1 MHDVLDPRDIVLD
14 ELEQLDSSGYETRE
28 LGAEA
33 RAAAAAGDLAALAS
47 IERRL
52 GSVRRRADWG
62 YVEPDDE
69 SSVLEL
75 LARVGPLPVDES
87 RLADRTRG
95 AWLGRV
101 VGNTMGKPVEG
112 LSRAQV
118 ATYARASG
126 QVPQTGYFPLL
137 DPLPAGVAALHPSA
151 PVATAGRFTEAPRD
165 DDVDWTILNLLLL
178 ELHGAALTTDQILGG
193 WLDRLPFT
201 QTYTAER
208 AAYRNAIRGLRP
220 PRTATDRNP
229 YREWIGAL
237 IRADAFGYVHP
248 GDPAAAARL
257 AFVDARLS
265 HVANGLYAELW
276 AAALV
281 AAAFA
286 SDSAEAAVRIARAVV
301 PPRSRLAAALD
312 GITERFTA
320 GADADG
326 ALDWID
332 EHLGGYS
339 WVHSLNNAAII
350 AAALLWGESFVGAVG
365 LAIAAGRDTDSTAAT
380 VGSVYGALHG
390 ADAVPAELVG
400 QTHRVVRSAV
410 RDFDRVT
417 IDELTDRTLRLSRP
431 AAVRGSDP
439 VA

>member
-1 MHDVLDPRDIVLD
+1 MHDPLDLRDIVLD
-14 ELEQLDSSGYETRE
+14 ELEQLDSSGYEIGE

-33 RAAAAAGDLAALAS
+33 RAVAAAGDLAALAS

-52 GSVRRRADWG
+52 GSLRRRADWG

-69 SSVLEL
+69 GSVLDL
-75 LARVGPLPVDES
+75 LAQVRPSPVDES
-87 RLADRTRG
+87 TLAERTRG
-95 AWLGRV
+95 AWLGRA

-112 LSRAQV
+112 LTRAQV
-118 ATYARASG
+118 AAYARASR
-126 QVPQTGYFPLL
+126 QVPQTGYFPLV

-151 PVATAGRFTEAPRD
+151 PVATAGRFTDAPRD
-165 DDVDWTILNLLLL
+165 DDIDWTILNLLLL
-178 ELHGAALTTDQILGG
+178 ELHGAALTTEQILAG

-208 AAYRNAIRGLRP
+208 AAYRNAIHGLRP
-220 PRTATDRNP
+220 PMTATHRNP

-237 IRADAFGYVHP
+237 IRADVFGYVHP
-248 GDPAAAARL
+248 GDPAAAVRVAL
-257 AFVDARLS
+257 VDARLS

-286 SDSAEAAVRIARAVV
+286 GDSAEDAMRVARAVV

-312 GITERFTA
+312 GITERFAA
-320 GADADG
+320 GANADG

-332 EHLGGYS
+332 EHLGRYS
-339 WVHSLNNAAII
+339 WVHSVNNAAII
-350 AAALLWGESFVGAVG
+350 ATALLWGESFVGAVG

-390 ADAVPAELVG
+390 AAAVPAELVG
-400 QTHRVVRSAV
+400 QTHSRVRSAV

-417 IDELTDRTLRLSRP
+417 IDELTERTLRLSRP
-431 AAVRGSDP
+431 GAVRGSVP
-439 VA
+439 AA

>member
-1 MHDVLDPRDIVLD
+1 MHDVLDMRDIVLD
-14 ELEQLDSSGYETRE
+14 ELEQLDTSGYEIGD
-28 LGAEA
+28 LLPQA
-33 RAAAAAGDLAALAS
+33 RSAADAGDLAALAS

-52 GSVRRRADWG
+52 GAVRRRADWE

-69 SSVLEL
+69 GSVLEL
-75 LARVGPLPVDES
+75 LAGVGPLPVDGS
-87 RLADRTRG
+87 DLADRTRG

-118 ATYARASG
+118 AAYAHASG

-137 DPLPAGVAALHPSA
+137 DPLPAGVPALHPSA
-151 PVATAGRFTEAPRD
+151 PVATAGRFTDAPRD
-165 DDVDWTILNLLLL
+165 DDVDWTILNLVLL
-178 ELHGAALTTDQILGG
+178 ELHGTALTTEQILVG

-208 AAYRNAIRGLRP
+208 AAYRNAIHGLRP
-220 PRTATDRNP
+220 PLTATHRNP

-248 GDPAAAARL
+248 GDPAAAARFAL
-257 AFVDARLS
+257 VDARLS
-265 HVANGLYAELW
+265 HVANGLYAEIW

-286 SDSAEAAVRIARAVV
+286 SSSAEDALRVARAVI
-301 PPRSRLAAALD
+301 PPRSRLAAAID
-312 GITERFTA
+312 GITERFVA
-320 GADADG
+320 GAQADA
-326 ALDWID
+326 AFDWID

-339 WVHSLNNAAII
+339 WVHSINNAAII
-350 AAALLWGESFVGAVG
+350 AAALLWGNSFVGAVG

-380 VGSVYGALHG
+380 VGSVYGAVHG
-390 ADAVPAELVG
+390 AEAVPADLVG
-400 QTHRVVRSAV
+400 QTHRRVRSAV
-410 RDFDRVT
+410 RDFDRIT
-417 IDELTDRTLRLSRP
+417 IDELTERTLRLSRP
-431 AAVRGSDP
+431 QASHSTTPAR
-439 VA
+439 